1 MVKNITSGSLSM
13 TTKMLHNTDKMVVAK
28 LFSPHKCEFVYQRE
42 DGTHYVQKRLGTEE
56 YWELLPN
63 PTGETQFIYGE
74 KIK

>member
-1 MVKNITSGSLSM
+1 MS
-13 TTKMLHNTDKMVVAK
+13 D
-28 LFSPHKCEFVYQRE
+28 FEYQRT
-42 DGTHYVQKRLGTEE
+42 DGTHYVHKRLGMEE